1 MAVMATGSMKSGV
14 ELEDDESAL
23 VNSATAKLLQTD
35 SEELKVLHDNV
46 LVWIHQYQMNSTQIS
61 SWIKARLA
69 ACDKPRP
76 GTVLEYLKRAYMDW
90 EM

>member
-46 LVWIHQYQMNSTQIS
+46 LVWIHQYQKNSTQIS

-76 GTVLEYLKRAYMDW
+76 GTVSEYLKRAHMD
-90 EM
+90 